1 MSWKDQLNKAV
12 DSIKDTAESET
23 VQRYTQKAKETA
35 ITLADKAK
43 SGAFSVADAFVA
55 ANRDPSALKFQF
67 LSAEISVISPS
78 DGLTITRPNAA
89 TLTIVDSDGN
99 GVVIDASSEKPYVT
113 KTIGQVNQ
121 LDANTYDLGAEDGID
136 LLVIK
141 FL

>member
-12 DSIKDTAESET
+12 ESIRNAAESET
-23 VQRYTQKAKETA
+23 IQRYTQKAKETA
-35 ITLADKAK
+35 INLADKAK
-43 SGAFSVADAFVA
+43 SGALSVADAFVA
-55 ANRDPSALKFQF
+55 ANSDPSSLKFHF
-67 LSAEISVISPS
+67 LNAEISVISPS

-99 GVVIDASSEKPYVT
+99 GVVIDAARENPYVT

-121 LDANTYDLGAEDGID
+121 LDGNTYDLGTEDGID

-141 FL
+141 S